1 MEQIERIKRM
11 EQYLEQATEAV
22 DELSAALDK
31 YEEAQE
37 AIRELSAYYVS
48 DDWRQNFSD
57 DEQGK
62 LPHDLKRGVLSEDGI
77 WDVLEDSRNLRIRM
91 LETVAKTL

>member
-48 DDWRQNFSD
+48 DDWRQDFTD